1 MLPRLSIALT
11 LLSITPAF
19 GGIPDSVSKTL
30 RRHCVRC
37 HGTEDANADVDL
49 DALLGVP
56 FADAELR
63 TWESVIDQI
72 RDGTMPPADEPPLTV
87 PQRDEVVR
95 WYRRSLS
102 EVSAH
107 PGYQKPRRLSAHE
120 YRNTLHSVFGFPLTV
135 AVIEAEQTD
144 SETSLVMKLL
154 PVDPPGPSGFK
165 NDTSGNPLTT
175 NVLEQYSYLID
186 NALERL
192 FTNERDQ
199 LNSITGSNDAELNK
213 ENARRILRVF
223 ARRAFRRPVHD
234 SDLDDGYAAIAS
246 SAEEELEQTLRSE
259 LKMLLLAPRFL
270 FRGLMVDSTQT
281 ENGFRRVDD
290 FELSQRLSYFL
301 WADMPDDELFEV
313 AAASKLNDDQTLTQQ
328 VERMLASPKARSL
341 AEHLCVEWFALDEI
355 DQVSNNPPVR
365 DALKSQPIDYLHFL
379 FTQNRPLNEL
389 VLSDYSF
396 INPHTAKFY
405 PGDRSNLTGYKRS
418 KGIEIERV
426 ANQRVTLDQ
435 TSGHRGGLLTM
446 PGVLAMNRGPILRG
460 TWILERV
467 LGEHLP
473 EPPANVGSV
482 PPRRPGSQLSFRQ
495 RFESHRSN
503 PACASCHD
511 KLDPLGFALQ
521 HYGDDGRY
529 IPLGQTSKKRR
540 KPADRE
546 PSSTETIDASGKLPS
561 GETFNDFQELRQIL
575 VTSRREQVIRNII
588 ERVLAYAL
596 CRKLTLQD
604 RPTVDSIARK
614 LRHHDATFGELIH
627 AIVGSLPFRYTALR
641 ETSK

>member
-1 MLPRLSIALT
+1 MILRLSIALT

-19 GGIPDSVSKTL
+19 GGVPDSISKTL
-30 RRHCVRC
+30 RMHCVRC

-56 FADAELR
+56 FGDAELR

-72 RDGTMPPADEPPLTV
+72 RDGTMPPADEPPLTG
-87 PQRDEVVR
+87 PQRDEVLR

-107 PGYQKPRRLSAHE
+107 PGYQRPRRLSTHE
-120 YRNTLHSVFGFPLTV
+120 YRNTLHSVFGFPLTM

-175 NVLEQYSYLID
+175 NVLEQYSYLAD

-192 FTNERDQ
+192 FTDERDQ
-199 LNSITGSNDAELNK
+199 LDSITGSNDAKLTK
-213 ENARRILRVF
+213 ENARQILRVF
-223 ARRAFRRPVHD
+223 SRRAFRRFVRD
-234 SDLDDGYAAIAS
+234 SELADGFAAIAS
-246 SAEEELEQTLRSE
+246 STEEELEPTLRSE
-259 LKMLLLAPRFL
+259 LKMLLIAPRFL
-270 FRGLMVDSTQT
+270 FRGLMVDSTGA
-281 ENGFRRVDD
+281 ENGFRRVDE
-290 FELSQRLSYFL
+290 FELAQRLSYFL
-301 WADMPDDELFEV
+301 WADMPDDALFEV
-313 AAASKLNDDQTLTQQ
+313 AAASKLNDDQMLTQQ

-341 AEHLCVEWFALDEI
+341 ADHLCVEWFALDEI

-389 VLSDYSF
+389 VFSDYSF

-405 PGDRSNLTGYKRS
+405 RGDRSKLTGYKRS

-426 ANQRVTLDQ
+426 ANQRVTLDK
-435 TSGHRGGLLTM
+435 TAGHRGGLLTM

-482 PPRRPGSQLSFRQ
+482 PPRTPGSQLSFRQ

-521 HYGDDGRY
+521 HYGDDGQY
-529 IPLGQTSKKRR
+529 IPLGQTTEKRR

-546 PSSTETIDASGKLPS
+546 PSPTETIDASGRLPS
-561 GETFNDFQELRQIL
+561 GETFADFQELRQIL

-588 ERVLAYAL
+588 KRVLAYAL

-604 RPTVDSIARK
+604 RPTVDSIAEK